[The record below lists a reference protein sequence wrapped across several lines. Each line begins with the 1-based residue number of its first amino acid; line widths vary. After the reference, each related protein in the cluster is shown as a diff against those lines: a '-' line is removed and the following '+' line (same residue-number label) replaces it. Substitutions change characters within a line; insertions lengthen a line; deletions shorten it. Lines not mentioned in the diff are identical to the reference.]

1 MPLKASAVK
10 KVIKSSKKIALAK
23 KSASAIEKGLSVR
36 RFEKRVAMTAI
47 KAAKRAPSSSHV
59 RKKIA
64 RSAKAQA

>member
-23 KSASAIEKGLSVR
+23 KSASAIETGLSVR

-47 KAAKRAPSSSHV
+47 KAAKRASAASQG
-59 RKKIA
+59 RKNMM
-64 RSAKAQA
+64 RSTKAQA